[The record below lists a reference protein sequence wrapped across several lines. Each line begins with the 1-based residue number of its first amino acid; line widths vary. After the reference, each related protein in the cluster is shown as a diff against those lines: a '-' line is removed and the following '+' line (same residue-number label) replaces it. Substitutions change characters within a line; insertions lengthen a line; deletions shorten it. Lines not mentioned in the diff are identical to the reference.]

1 MNYQQY
7 FKQQFASITQKD
19 IEPQDG
25 YSITELHA
33 IGNVFSS
40 FPIALQEYYH
50 LVGKHPINKEHNR
63 ILAPN
68 EMYYIEDYLV
78 FAEENENVVVWG
90 ILKSDLQIEDPMV
103 YQGQEYNGKYS
114 WYSEDSTFSRFII
127 QMFKCQRGIE

>member
-25 YSITELHA
+25 YSVTELQA
-33 IGNVFSS
+33 IENVFSS
-40 FPIALQEYYH
+40 FPTALQEYYY
-50 LVGKHPINKEHNR
+50 LLGKHPINKEHNR
-63 ILAPN
+63 ILEPN

-127 QMFKCQRGIE
+127 QMFKWQRGIT

>member
-1 MNYQQY
+1 MNHQQY
-7 FKQQFASITQKD
+7 FKQQFASITQKN

-33 IGNVFSS
+33 IENVFSS

-68 EMYYIEDYLV
+68 EMYYVED
-78 FAEENENVVVWG
+78 
-90 ILKSDLQIEDPMV
+90 
-103 YQGQEYNGKYS
+103 
-114 WYSEDSTFSRFII
+114 
-127 QMFKCQRGIE
+127 

>member
-25 YSITELHA
+25 YSVTELHA
-33 IGNVFSS
+33 IENVFSS
-40 FPIALQEYYH
+40 FPIVLQEYYY
-50 LVGKHPINKEHNR
+50 LLGKHPINKEHNR
-63 ILAPN
+63 ILEPN

-114 WYSEDSTFSRFII
+114 WYSEDSTFSIFII
-127 QMFKCQRGIE
+127 QMFKWQRGIT

>member
-7 FKQQFASITQKD
+7 FKQQFASIIQED
-19 IEPQDG
+19 IKPQDG

-33 IGNVFSS
+33 IKKNFSS
-40 FPIALQEYYH
+40 FPVALQEYYH

-63 ILAPN
+63 ILEPN
-68 EMYYIEDYLV
+68 EIYYIEDYLV

-103 YQGQEYNGKYS
+103 YQGQEYGGKYS
-114 WYSEDSTFSRFII
+114 WYSEDFTFSRFII
-127 QMFKCQRGIE
+127 QMFKWQRGIE